1 MSVRIMVGE
10 VRSRSNT
17 FSDGSKDSAGDLL
30 VGIYEAEDRING
42 YGSIAN

>member
-17 FSDGSKDSAGDLL
+17 FSRWEQGFGGRPASWNLWGR
-30 VGIYEAEDRING
+30 G
-42 YGSIAN
+42 